1 LTTKGPFFLSWFW
14 FSWKTE
20 ACPTTCA
27 NEGAAADGEQQGAAG
42 SLAEALGAGGRK
54 MSFLSRLHIEKR

>member
-1 LTTKGPFFLSWFW
+1 LTTKGPFFSFLVLE
-14 FSWKTE
+14 TE